1 MSLST
6 GRRVATVIVGCA
18 MTVAALAGCSRP
30 PADPPAADPDTADCA
45 GGGRVIGGLQGA
57 FTALSTELNGI
68 GPASERGDLAELG
81 AHVREAARLAALI
94 DTDLDGAAGTM
105 TSPLPRRAFTAVA
118 DAGAALH
125 DALTQLAQTVEA
137 GSPQAAVGASP
148 PQQTVDSVQRSLHA
162 LDTSVEGM
170 RLSCSTVFAD
180 STVAP
185 TAPAGPRAPA
195 APRVPTAQRAAAGP
209 TLAPVAGPGP
219 HR

>member
-1 MSLST
+1 
-6 GRRVATVIVGCA
+6 

-30 PADPPAADPDTADCA
+30 SAAAPAADPDTADCA
-45 GGGRVIGGLQGA
+45 SGGRVIGGLQGA
-57 FTALSTELNGI
+57 FTSLSTQLNGI
-68 GPASERGDLAELG
+68 GPASERGDLPEVERR
-81 AHVREAARLAALI
+81 VREAARLSALV
-94 DTDLDGAAGTM
+94 DTNLDGAAGTM

-125 DALTQLAQTVEA
+125 DALTQLAQ
-137 GSPQAAVGASP
+137 AVDGASP

-185 TAPAGPRAPA
+185 TTPAGPPAPA
-195 APRVPTAQRAAAGP
+195 APRVAAGP
-209 TLAPVAGPGP
+209 TIAPAAGPGP
-219 HR
+219 RR

>member
-1 MSLST
+1 
-6 GRRVATVIVGCA
+6 

-30 PADPPAADPDTADCA
+30 PASTPAADPDTADCA
-45 GGGRVIGGLQGA
+45 GGGRVIGGLQGT
-57 FTALSTELNGI
+57 FTSLSAELNGI

-94 DTDLDGAAGTM
+94 DTDLDSAAGTM

-125 DALTQLAQTVEA
+125 YALTQLARAVEA
-137 GSPQAAVGASP
+137 GS

-170 RLSCSTVFAD
+170 RMSCSTVFAD

-185 TAPAGPRAPA
+185 TTTPAVPHGPAGPTIAPE
-195 APRVPTAQRAAAGP
+195 PRR
-209 TLAPVAGPGP
+209 
-219 HR
+219 